1 MARRKVTDADA
12 IVTAAA
18 QLFEERG
25 YRNTTIEDIA
35 RHLGI
40 AKPTVYAHVES
51 KAAVL
56 EAIFERLLGSLRAG
70 LQEIANTRPDPL
82 DEAREMIRFIVQAAG
97 DLRPFF
103 LIFFGDERELE
114 PRTRKR
120 FRSWARE
127 VTEIVEGVIRRGVEL
142 GEFSEDVDPK
152 IAAYLLIGMVTSVI
166 RWFDLKGSMSPE
178 ELAAQIDVLLR
189 GFVRGPAGTAASLGQ
204 AG

>member
-1 MARRKVTDADA
+1 MARRRVTDREA
-12 IVTAAA
+12 IVSAAA

-56 EAIFERLLGSLRAG
+56 EAIFERLLRGLREG
-70 LQEIANTRPDPL
+70 LQEIARTDPDPL
-82 DEAREMIRFIVQAAG
+82 VQAREMIRFMVRAAG
-97 DLRPFF
+97 DLRPYF
-103 LIFFGDERELE
+103 LIFFGDERELD

-120 FRSWARE
+120 FRLWAKQ
-127 VTEIVEGVIRRGVEL
+127 VTDIVEAVVRNGVGS
-142 GEFSEDVDPK
+142 GKFSADIDPR

-166 RWFDLKGSMSPE
+166 RWFDATGPLSADDLS
-178 ELAAQIDVLLR
+178 AQIDTLLS
-189 GFVRGPAGTAASLGQ
+189 GFVRAPAVAPAR
-204 AG
+204 